1 MATQFTS
8 ILKLALPTQGELSG
22 SWGTVVNENITTMI
36 EQAIAGLATINTWSS
51 NSHTLTI
58 ASGLTSE
65 SRCAML
71 SLTDTNTQLSAAG
84 TVVCPALSKTYIVK
98 NGAGQ
103 IVTVKTASGSG
114 IAIPSGK
121 TMLLFCDGTNVVEAV
136 DHVVTMSAGTL
147 TITGLTT
154 FASIKGVD
162 STTVTGILDEDN
174 MASNSATKLVT
185 QQSVKAYVDS
195 QVGTVDTLAEI
206 LANGNTT
213 GGANIVAS
221 TDDKV
226 QFRDSAIYINSS
238 ADGQLDIVADT
249 EIQIAATTVDI
260 NGAINASGEIIAAS
274 LDISGNID
282 VDGTTNLDVVD
293 IDGAT
298 QIDATVSVGVDDT
311 GYDVKFFGATS
322 GKSLL
327 WDESADSLIVTGTT
341 TMTGNSTV
349 SGTLGVTGVLTG
361 TSLDISGDIDVDGTT
376 NLDIVDI
383 DGAVD
388 MASTLAVDTRV
399 GIGVAAHASAALNIT
414 TTDQH
419 IRFNNGSE
427 LGIIDLDSDGELN
440 IWAHGDGEVIN
451 LKTGSGTGNN
461 ILSIAGSA
469 STFSGTVTANAGV
482 VVDTMTIDGSTIAST
497 GSLGLDIGG
506 NLTID
511 VDGTTITLADGGANW
526 GQMFNS
532 AQNFFFKNPTADKDI
547 IFQGIDGSSP
557 ITALTLD
564 MSAAGVATFNS
575 NIIAGGTIQ
584 ADGNISTAS
593 DSGALRTGAGHDLK
607 ITYDGTNGE
616 IDVNS
621 GDLTLDVAGSIVL
634 DAVGHIS
641 TPTAGTSNV
650 KLGVNA
656 GNSIASGGNYNTVVG
671 DEAGTAITTGDYNT
685 ALGFDA
691 GKAVDTGFQNTFI
704 GSLAGSAMNTGN
716 LNTAVGIA
724 ALTADTKGQNSTAIG
739 RRALA
744 TQNFTSATDSYNT
757 AVGALA
763 GEAVTTGI
771 NNTLIGGLAGDALQ
785 DADHNVAVGAY
796 ALTTDTL
803 GSNSVAIGRQAL
815 QTQNFTSATS
825 AFNTAVG
832 DQAGLSVTT
841 GVQNTLVGANAGDA
855 LTDADSNVA
864 VGYGSL
870 SSDTKGSRTV
880 AIGRNALITQNF
892 TSATSSNSTAV
903 GYEAGRNTT
912 TGINN
917 CFFGSNA
924 GYAITDADDNVAIGR
939 SALATDVLGSK
950 SVAVGNFALQNQKNV
965 DGSGNPVAAD
975 MHNVAVGYHAG
986 NDITTGT
993 GNCFVGSLAGDTVT
1007 TGIDNVI
1014 VGQNSDGVSYLTK
1027 GNGLGK
1033 DLTVSGGYTTLGFGS
1048 DDIRAAH
1055 GNVTWATVSDQ
1066 RYKKDIVDSTAGLS
1080 FINALQPRTFKY
1092 KNLGELPETFSAY
1105 EADSTEVFKNS
1116 NTNHGFIAQ
1125 EVKAAI
1131 DADSS
1136 IKDGFR
1142 LWDDREDGSQ
1152 EVAEAA
1158 LIPVLTKAIQELSAQ
1173 VEALTARIETLEG

>member
-1 MATQFTS
+1 
-8 ILKLALPTQGELSG
+8 
-22 SWGTVVNENITTMI
+22 
-36 EQAIAGLATINTWSS
+36 
-51 NSHTLTI
+51 
-58 ASGLTSE
+58 
-65 SRCAML
+65 
-71 SLTDTNTQLSAAG
+71 
-84 TVVCPALSKTYIVK
+84 
-98 NGAGQ
+98 
-103 IVTVKTASGSG
+103 
-114 IAIPSGK
+114 
-121 TMLLFCDGTNVVEAV
+121 
-136 DHVVTMSAGTL
+136 
-147 TITGLTT
+147 
-154 FASIKGVD
+154 
-162 STTVTGILDEDN
+162 

-361 TSLDISGDIDVDGTT
+361 TSLDISGDVDVDGTT
-376 NLDIVDI
+376 NLDVVDI

-388 MASTLAVDTRV
+388 MASTLKVDTRV

-469 STFSGTVTANAGV
+469 STFTGTVTANAGV
-482 VVDTMTIDGSTIAST
+482 VVDNITIDGTEIDSSS
-497 GSLGLDIGG
+497 SLLLDIAG
-506 NLTID
+506 NLTIN
-511 VDGTTITLADGGANW
+511 VDGTTVTLADDSINF
-526 GQMFNS
+526 GQFYNNSSGNFNIY
-532 AQNFFFKNPTADKDI
+532 APTANKDI
-547 IFQGIDGSSP
+547 VFLGNDSDGSNP

-634 DAVGHIS
+634 DADSGEVDIADGGTVIGRFRNVSSDLRIQSIVQDKDIQFVGNYDGNDV
-641 TPTAGTSNV
+641 TALTLDMSAAGAATFNSNVTSNAALIATSGVYTNNGIIYGNDTGIQLKDSGARELATFHDTGLGTSNV
-650 KLGVNA
+650 AMGVNA

-744 TQNFTSATDSYNT
+744 TQNFT
-757 AVGALA
+757 
-763 GEAVTTGI
+763 
-771 NNTLIGGLAGDALQ
+771 
-785 DADHNVAVGAY
+785 
-796 ALTTDTL
+796 
-803 GSNSVAIGRQAL
+803 
-815 QTQNFTSATS
+815 
-825 AFNTAVG
+825 
-832 DQAGLSVTT
+832 
-841 GVQNTLVGANAGDA
+841 
-855 LTDADSNVA
+855 
-864 VGYGSL
+864 
-870 SSDTKGSRTV
+870 K
-880 AIGRNALITQNF
+880 RNRFL
-892 TSATSSNSTAV
+892 
-903 GYEAGRNTT
+903 
-912 TGINN
+912 
-917 CFFGSNA
+917 
-924 GYAITDADDNVAIGR
+924 
-939 SALATDVLGSK
+939 
-950 SVAVGNFALQNQKNV
+950 
-965 DGSGNPVAAD
+965 
-975 MHNVAVGYHAG
+975 
-986 NDITTGT
+986 
-993 GNCFVGSLAGDTVT
+993 
-1007 TGIDNVI
+1007 
-1014 VGQNSDGVSYLTK
+1014 
-1027 GNGLGK
+1027 
-1033 DLTVSGGYTTLGFGS
+1033 
-1048 DDIRAAH
+1048 
-1055 GNVTWATVSDQ
+1055 
-1066 RYKKDIVDSTAGLS
+1066 
-1080 FINALQPRTFKY
+1080 
-1092 KNLGELPETFSAY
+1092 
-1105 EADSTEVFKNS
+1105 
-1116 NTNHGFIAQ
+1116 
-1125 EVKAAI
+1125 
-1131 DADSS
+1131 
-1136 IKDGFR
+1136 
-1142 LWDDREDGSQ
+1142 
-1152 EVAEAA
+1152 
-1158 LIPVLTKAIQELSAQ
+1158 
-1173 VEALTARIETLEG
+1173 